1 MDDQRAR
8 QLNSFSADQRAEYDR
23 LVGRLRA
30 IGAED
35 AEGWALSEVAEN
47 IAQLARFLVLRRLW
61 RWEIDTWGADTAWIQ
76 RMIGEAE
83 RDQTGF
89 FADAG
94 GALRRLRGLGATPE
108 DLGRVARYVA
118 YSSVFG
124 TLN

>member
-1 MDDQRAR
+1 
-8 QLNSFSADQRAEYDR
+8 
-23 LVGRLRA
+23 
-30 IGAED
+30 
-35 AEGWALSEVAEN
+35 
-47 IAQLARFLVLRRLW
+47 
-61 RWEIDTWGADTAWIQ
+61 
-76 RMIGEAE
+76 MIGEAE

-124 TLN
+124 TLNTIDSGEDPELGDEYPGWALMETSHPDEAVTGRDVGGLHESLLSMDPSGREGRPAI